1 MTHVPKNQI
10 TGMYKKNAL
19 IIQTQSVRI
28 SYFFGMPVK
37 DINKGLEFVKM
48 NKEYKKESMDER
60 KRRDLLV
67 YTIALEEMY
76 ERFRLSFYNH
86 REKKSIAP
94 SYTISK
100 LYRIKKELIDKTK
113 KELCVKRK
121 YVKRESKDLNTI
133 KVTEN
138 NGK

>member
-1 MTHVPKNQI
+1 
-10 TGMYKKNAL
+10 
-19 IIQTQSVRI
+19 
-28 SYFFGMPVK
+28 
-37 DINKGLEFVKM
+37 M